1 MKTLSVEMVRK
12 ETGELSYVVA
22 NLDVPD
28 GKEKSFLISN
38 FIKERIAEKGV
49 TPTGNIF
56 VAAALSEKSTWTW
69 HSAPVANSKVI
80 ETTEFDVLAEQ
91 WFNLSEALKAKE
103 KELTALLNSAPEHK
117 IEGKEYGGFHEFTAS
132 TRLAYATLYDLLKQK
147 ISRFGKAGEA
157 LLDEMK
163 SEEVKMTSPHKSSE
177 KSFKVFRLGLKTKDE
192 FAKIWKG

>member
-1 MKTLSVEMVRK
+1 
-12 ETGELSYVVA
+12 
-22 NLDVPD
+22 
-28 GKEKSFLISN
+28 
-38 FIKERIAEKGV
+38 
-49 TPTGNIF
+49 
-56 VAAALSEKSTWTW
+56 LSEKATWTW

-80 ETTEFDVLAEQ
+80 ETTEFDILAEQ

-103 KELTALLNSAPEHK
+103 KEFTALLNSAPEHK
-117 IEGKEYGGFHEFTAS
+117 IEVKEYCGFHEFTAS

>member
-1 MKTLSVEMVRK
+1 MKTLSVEMVKK

-28 GKEKSFLISN
+28 GREKSFLISN

-49 TPTGNIF
+49 VPTGNIF
-56 VAAALSEKSTWTW
+56 VAEPLSEKSTWTW
-69 HSAPVANSKVI
+69 HTVPVEGKVI
-80 ETTEFDVLAEQ
+80 ETSEFDVLAEQ

-103 KELTALLNSAPEHK
+103 KELIALLNSAPEHR
-117 IEGKEYGGFHEFTAS
+117 IEGKEYGGFNEFTAS
-132 TRLAYATLYDLLKQK
+132 TRLAYAQLYDTLKQK

-157 LLDEMK
+157 VLDEMK
-163 SEEVKMTSPHKSSE
+163 SEETKMTSPHKSSE